1 MYNEF
6 GLACRADVKEFLQH
20 NSIPADRLVGK
31 WRQISV
37 MIFELETL
45 MFFEL

>member
-1 MYNEF
+1 
-6 GLACRADVKEFLQH
+6 LALPVSADVKEFLQH
-20 NSIPADRLVGK
+20 NSIPADRLVEK

-37 MIFELETL
+37 MIFELEAL